1 MKTCFF
7 GLSGSIGRKLNRPF
21 SPSLARKTGP
31 HPLSNSS
38 SSPLVMKQYS
48 SEEPYSEEP
57 VVETPLS
64 PENENP
70 FHQCF
75 TSSDNNQHRQ
85 VNYFSF
91 YFLGAR

>member
-1 MKTCFF
+1 
-7 GLSGSIGRKLNRPF
+7 
-21 SPSLARKTGP
+21 
-31 HPLSNSS
+31 
-38 SSPLVMKQYS
+38 MKQYS

-70 FHQCF
+70 FQQCF

-85 VNYFSF
+85 VNYFF
-91 YFLGAR
+91 LVFLGAS

>member
-1 MKTCFF
+1 
-7 GLSGSIGRKLNRPF
+7 
-21 SPSLARKTGP
+21 
-31 HPLSNSS
+31 
-38 SSPLVMKQYS
+38 MKQYS

-70 FHQCF
+70 FQQCF

-85 VNYFSF
+85 VNYFF
-91 YFLGAR
+91 LVFLGAGQFQKSDMFVCVFFVAYF